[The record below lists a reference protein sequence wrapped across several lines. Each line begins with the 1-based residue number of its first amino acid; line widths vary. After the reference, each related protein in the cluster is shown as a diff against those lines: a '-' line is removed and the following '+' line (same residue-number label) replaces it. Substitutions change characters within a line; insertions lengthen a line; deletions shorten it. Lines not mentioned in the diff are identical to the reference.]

1 MAKRPCLDCGRLTTG
16 SRCIDC
22 RRAKDR
28 RRGAGRP
35 TPSQR
40 GYGSA
45 WRALREQIL
54 DRDGR
59 QCTRCGTA
67 GEQGNPL
74 TVDHITAKSHGG
86 SDDPSNLRTLCK
98 RCHGR
103 KGV

>member
-1 MAKRPCLDCGRLTTG
+1 MAKRPCLDCGTLTTA
-16 SRCIDC
+16 SRCTNC
-22 RRAKDR
+22 RRTKDR
-28 RRGAGRP
+28 QRETTRP
-35 TPSQR
+35 SPTAR
-40 GYGSA
+40 GYDGA
-45 WRALREQIL
+45 WRRLRAEIL
-54 DRDGR
+54 DRDGH

-86 SDDPSNLRTLCK
+86 SDDPGNLRTLCK